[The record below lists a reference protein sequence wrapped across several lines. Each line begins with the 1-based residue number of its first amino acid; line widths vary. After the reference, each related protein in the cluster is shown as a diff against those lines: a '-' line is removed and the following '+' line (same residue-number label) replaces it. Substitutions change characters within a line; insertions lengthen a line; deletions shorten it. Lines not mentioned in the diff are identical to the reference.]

1 MKKMLSLIVAG
12 LLITSCVSEDK
23 IAQAVKKALKEDKD
37 ILAEAI
43 KAHPAEVMQALQ
55 NAAKDAREVMA
66 KQREQEEE
74 QKLMEHIEKPLQP
87 KIGEMDAIRGTKGA
101 PITLV
106 EYSDFQ
112 CPYCTKGYEEVVKVL
127 LEKYAGKVQF
137 VYKHLPLSFH
147 TEARIAAHYYEG
159 LRIQGADKAAK
170 FHDILF
176 TQEAQGKLRQ
186 FKEKYLKTLAKEIGA
201 DMNKLAKDVASE
213 AVENKVKA
221 DEQEAASFQ
230 IQGTPGFVLN
240 GIPVRGAYPIEY
252 FENILNILKQKGKLN
267 I

>member
-1 MKKMLSLIVAG
+1 MKKMLGMICAA

-23 IAQAVKKALKEDKD
+23 IAQAVKKALTEDKD

-66 KQREQEEE
+66 KQREQDEET
-74 QKLMEHIEKPLQP
+74 KLMEAIESPLKP
-87 KIGEMDAIRGTKGA
+87 KITDLDAIRGTKGA

-112 CPYCTKGYEEVVKVL
+112 CPYCTKGFEEVVKVL
-127 LEKYAGKVQF
+127 LEKYEGKVQF

-147 TEARIAAHYYEG
+147 SEARIAAHYYEAI
-159 LRIQGADKAAK
+159 RMQNHDKAAQ
-170 FHDILF
+170 FHDKLF
-176 TQEAQGKLRQ
+176 TQEAQQKLRQ
-186 FKEKYLKTLAKEIGA
+186 FKEKYLKDLTATLGV
-201 DMNKLAKDVASE
+201 DMKKIANDVKSE

-230 IQGTPGFVLN
+230 IQGTPGFVIN
-240 GIPVRGAYPIEY
+240 GVPVRGAYPIEY